1 MAFQKKGVTPLE
13 AELQGIA
20 ASYGFAPRVHS
31 YTDGMLKMHRIDGS
45 CLADLYSDDPSKI
58 PARIWD
64 EIRRIL
70 EVLYEREGIEYID
83 ITSYNFVE
91 DVNGKL
97 WIIDFGDARYR
108 AKGRRVNWFLREFL
122 DGENGWNPDFA

>member
-13 AELQGIA
+13 AELQRIA
-20 ASYGFAPRVHS
+20 ASYGFAPHVHS
-31 YTDGMLKMHRIDGS
+31 YKDGTLVMDHIDGS
-45 CLADLYSDDPSKI
+45 CLADLYSDDSSKI

-97 WIIDFGDARYR
+97 WIIDFGDAKYTEG
-108 AKGRRVNWFLREFL
+108 KVNWFLREFL